1 MCLDLG
7 FRSWADCLAA
17 GLFPQQSV
25 LLDCFLNSRFCWI
38 VFSTVGPAGLFSRQL
53 VLLTLSVFVTLSPA
67 AVDRASC
74 KVHMLLCTGEIST
87 TLTDICRSGGGD
99 LFAVF
104 VGRSALDELFVGT
117 LRPPAPPPP
126 PPPRVLDKPFV
137 VSVHVKSQY
146 YNLWGREVGGG
157 GGGVEWG

>member
-38 VFSTVGPAGLFSRQL
+38 VFSTVGSAGLFSRQL
-53 VLLTLSVFVTLSPA
+53 VLLKLSVFVTSSPA
-67 AVDRASC
+67 VVDRASC

-87 TLTDICRSGGGD
+87 TLSRCSGGGG

-104 VGRSALDELFVGT
+104 AGRSALDELFVGT
-117 LRPPAPPPP
+117 LRPPPPRT

-137 VSVHVKSQY
+137 VSVRVKSQY
-146 YNLWGREVGGG
+146 YNLWGQEWGEGEGGG
-157 GGGVEWG
+157 